1 MKLHRFLVLLLA
13 VTLLTAVPMLAN
25 DDTPRAA
32 GVDIVRMWNARV
44 SGDTIL
50 LFVRQ
55 SDLVF
60 TADDIATMAE
70 AGLPD
75 RFIRQLLKEAGYR
88 DDGGSYQTYYPRYDP
103 YYYGSP
109 YPWWFYGG
117 HTVLDL
123 HLGGHF
129 GGHHYGSIGHHGFST
144 IGHRSGG
151 TRHSGG
157 SHGYSPSHGSSGSHR
172 GSGHVSGGGHSSHGS
187 SGGHHS
193 GGGHSSGGHHGGH

>member
-1 MKLHRFLVLLLA
+1 MNSRRFLVLLLA
-13 VTLLTAVPMLAN
+13 VTLLTAAVPLFAA

-32 GVDIVRMWNARV
+32 GTDIVRMWNARV
-44 SGDTIL
+44 SGDTIV

-75 RFIRQLLKEAGYR
+75 RFIRQLLKEANRR
-88 DDGGSYQTYYPRYDP
+88 DDDAYQTYYPRYDP

-129 GGHHYGSIGHHGFST
+129 GGHHYGSIGHGYSP
-144 IGHRSGG
+144 IGHRGG
-151 TRHSGG
+151 ATRHSGG
-157 SHGYSPSHGSSGSHR
+157 SHGFLGSHR
-172 GSGHVSGGGHSSHGS
+172 GSGHVSRGHS
-187 SGGHHS
+187 
-193 GGGHSSGGHHGGH
+193 GGHSSGGHSSGGHSSGGHRSGGGRHGGH

>member
-1 MKLHRFLVLLLA
+1 MKPHRFLVLLLA
-13 VTLLTAVPMLAN
+13 VTLLTAVPIFAN

-32 GVDIVRMWNARV
+32 GADIVRMWNAHV
-44 SGDTIL
+44 SGDTIV

-75 RFIRQLLKEAGYR
+75 RFIRQLLKEAGNR
-88 DDGGSYQTYYPRYDP
+88 VDDGSYQTYYPRYDP

-144 IGHRSGG
+144 IGH
-151 TRHSGG
+151 HSGG
-157 SHGYSPSHGSSGSHR
+157 SHHDSGSHGYS
-172 GSGHVSGGGHSSHGS
+172 GSHSGVGHVGGGGHSSHGS
-187 SGGHHS
+187 GHHS
-193 GGGHSSGGHHGGH
+193 GGGHHGGH

>member
-1 MKLHRFLVLLLA
+1 MNSHRFLMLLLS
-13 VTLLTAVPMLAN
+13 VTLLAAVPLFAN
-25 DDTPRAA
+25 DGTPRASGA
-32 GVDIVRMWNARV
+32 DIVRMWNARV

-55 SDLVF
+55 SDLIF

-75 RFIRQLLKEAGYR
+75 HFIRQLLKEAGNR
-88 DDGGSYQTYYPRYDP
+88 RVDRSYPLYYPRYDP
-103 YYYGSP
+103 YYYGAS
-109 YPWWFYGG
+109 YPRWFYGG

-129 GGHHYGSIGHHGFST
+129 GGHHYGSIGHHGYST
-144 IGHRSGG
+144 VGHRSGV
-151 TRHSGG
+151 TRHSG
-157 SHGYSPSHGSSGSHR
+157 SHGYSRSHGGL
-172 GSGHVSGGGHSSHGS
+172 GHVSGGHSRGHS

-193 GGGHSSGGHHGGH
+193 GGGHHGGH